1 MRFLLLAGFLSIG
14 ALSFGPASAQSDAL
28 ARLAAAG
35 DGLDIGITDPDE
47 IAAVCGG
54 DSGLGEAVFA
64 ENCAACHTLQADA
77 GHGIGPSL
85 YGVIGRAPGTAEG
98 FDYSDAF
105 TAAATEGWI
114 WERQVMHAFVAD
126 PQGFLPGSEHTAAIA
141 DEQTRQDLLT
151 YMRTAA
157 TPPPPEPGTV
167 RVPDEVL
174 AMQGDVAYGEY
185 LANECVGCH
194 QLDGQSGGVPSI
206 TGWHPE
212 PFITFMFEYR
222 LGSRPNQTMV
232 NIARRLSDEEIVAL
246 AAYFATIE

>member
-1 MRFLLLAGFLSIG
+1 MRVLTFVCVMAAG
-14 ALSFGPASAQSDAL
+14 ALPAGLVIAQSDAR

-54 DSGLGEAVFA
+54 DSGLGEAVFVQ
-64 ENCAACHTLQADA
+64 NCAACHALEADV
-77 GHGIGPSL
+77 GHGTGPSL
-85 YGVIGRAPGTAEG
+85 YGVIGRAPGTADG

-114 WERQVMHAFVAD
+114 WERQVMHAFVTD
-126 PQGFLPGSEHTAAIA
+126 PQGFLPGSDHTTAIP
-141 DEQTRQDLLT
+141 DEQMRQDLLT
-151 YMRTAA
+151 YMRTAG
-157 TPPPPEPGTV
+157 TPPPPAPGTV
-167 RVPDEVL
+167 VVPQEVL
-174 AMQGDVAYGEY
+174 DMPGDVAYGEY

-194 QLDGQSGGVPSI
+194 LLNGQSGGVPSI